1 MKHTK
6 ALVVVLAAL
15 MTVSPIQSVEKEE
28 ENEIQEVN
36 QIEGNT
42 FSKIEQAK
50 EDEIEVV
57 EQEDADE
64 IEVVEQEDADE
75 IEVVE
80 QEETVATMS
89 LARTARAVEPMATK
103 TETIISAD
111 SGIAGITLFLND
123 YYNNKLEGEEDEIYV
138 DGIRMMAVHRVP
150 SPYDNLGIANVRNY
164 VNIRS
169 GPSTDYEIVGKLYNG
184 CVANILED
192 EGDWVKIQSG
202 NLEEGYIKKEY
213 LLIGWDAE
221 SKIQEH
227 CDRIA
232 TVNCSVLNVRTG
244 MSTSDSIYDKIPYGE
259 SYYVVEE
266 YEEWVKI
273 LLGQDDTTGREHTG
287 YVFKQYV
294 DMSYEFQYAVT
305 IEEERA
311 RIAAEEAARKAEE
324 ERLRKL
330 AEEQAAR
337 QKAQAEANKKAQ
349 QQEAEK
355 ANKLLKEQANLS
367 TDAAKLRQE
376 IASYAIKFVGNP
388 YKWGGTSL
396 TNGADCSGFVQSIYK
411 QFGYSIP
418 RTSRDQANGAG
429 YCNVTPNEA
438 NLLPGDLIFYTNSRG
453 VVDHVAMYIG
463 NGKVVH
469 ASTSKT
475 GIIISS
481 YLMRTPYKARRVVQ

>member
-6 ALVVVLAAL
+6 ALVMVLAAL
-15 MTVSPIQSVEKEE
+15 MTVSPMQSI
-28 ENEIQEVN
+28 ENEDEQEVT
-36 QIEGNT
+36 QIQNEGRV
-42 FSKIEQAK
+42 IVAK
-50 EDEIEVV
+50 
-57 EQEDADE
+57 A
-64 IEVVEQEDADE
+64 
-75 IEVVE
+75 
-80 QEETVATMS
+80 EETVVTQQINEEMANDIMTTS
-89 LARTARAVEPMATK
+89 LAKMGRSIAPVDTG
-103 TETIISAD
+103 IIVSVD
-111 SGIAGITLFLND
+111 SGIAGISLFLND
-123 YYNNKLEGEEDEIYV
+123 YYNNKAEGEEDEIYV

-150 SPYDNLGIANVRNY
+150 SPYDNLGIANVTNY

-169 GPSTDYEIVGKLYNG
+169 GPSTDYEILGKLYNG
-184 CVANILED
+184 CVANILEY

-202 NLEEGYIKKEY
+202 NLEEGYIKAEY

-221 SKIQEH
+221 AKIQEY

-244 MSTSDSIYDKIPYGE
+244 MSTSDPIYEKIPYGE
-259 SYYVVEE
+259 SYYVLEE

-273 LLGQDDTTGREHTG
+273 VLGEDDTTGREHVG

-294 DMSYEFQYAVT
+294 DMEYEFNYAVT

-330 AEEQAAR
+330 AQEEAAK
-337 QKAQAEANKKAQ
+337 KAAAEAKKKAEAEAKKKAQ
-349 QQEAEK
+349 QAEATEAAK
-355 ANKLLKEQANLS
+355 KLQEQANLS

-376 IASYAIKFVGNP
+376 IASYAVKFVGNP

-396 TNGADCSGFVQSIYK
+396 TKGADCSGFVQSIYK

-418 RTSRDQANGAG
+418 RTSRDQAKSAG
-429 YCNVTPNEA
+429 SCNVTPNEA
-438 NLLPGDLIFYTNSRG
+438 NLLPGDLIFYTNSKG

>member
-15 MTVSPIQSVEKEE
+15 MTVSPMQLSKAEE
-28 ENEIQEVN
+28 ANKDVSNEDIPKDAVLEVIQEGTQPVMKMA
-36 QIEGNT
+36 E
-42 FSKIEQAK
+42 A
-50 EDEIEVV
+50 V
-57 EQEDADE
+57 EP
-64 IEVVEQEDADE
+64 V
-75 IEVVE
+75 
-80 QEETVATMS
+80 S
-89 LARTARAVEPMATK
+89 LARTVSMTNPISTG
-103 TETIISAD
+103 TEILSD
-111 SGIAGITLFLND
+111 SGIAGITLLLND
-123 YYNNKLEGEEDEIYV
+123 YYNNKAEDEEDAIYV

-169 GPSTDYEIVGKLYNG
+169 GPSTDYDVIGKLYNG
-184 CVANILED
+184 CVANILEY

-202 NLEEGYIKKEY
+202 NLEEGYIKAEY

-221 SKIQEH
+221 AKIQEY

-244 MSTSDSIYDKIPYGE
+244 MSTSDSIYDQIPRGE
-259 SYYVVEE
+259 SYYVAEE

-273 LLGQDDTTGREHTG
+273 VLGQDDATGREHTG

-294 DMSYEFQYAVT
+294 DMSYEFQYAIT

-311 RIAAEEAARKAEE
+311 IKEAEEAARRAEQ

-330 AEEQAAR
+330 AEEEAKKKAA
-337 QKAQAEANKKAQ
+337 AEAKAKAEADAKKAAEQ
-349 QQEAEK
+349 KKAEEAK
-355 ANKLLKEQANLS
+355 QKLQEQANLS
-367 TDAAKLRQE
+367 TDAAKLRKE

-396 TNGADCSGFVQSIYK
+396 TKGADCSGFVQSIYK
-411 QFGYSIP
+411 QFGYTIP
-418 RTSRDQANGAG
+418 RTSKEQAKGAG

-438 NLLPGDLIFYTNSRG
+438 NLLPGDLIFYTDSKG

-463 NGKVVH
+463 DGKIVH
-469 ASTSKT
+469 AASKRS

-481 YLMRTPYKARRVVQ
+481 YLTRTPYKARRIVQ